1 MRVGFSKDTNTSDAN
16 SGKHKFFIRLAR
28 EMESRGIKID
38 NKKPDVYVFLPS
50 DRMCSKAKVN
60 IVRLDGLIMNKRWNY
75 KAKNRVIRRSIV
87 SSKGIIYQGEFC
99 HKAYRNFLQVEK
111 TPYTIIPNGVSPNEF
126 LPRDVK
132 DYFLANCKWR
142 PHKRLK
148 EIVKSYLRSLKM
160 GVTADLLITGE
171 PDFEYEHPKVKYL
184 GWVGRDKLKKL
195 LAGAIASLHLS
206 WLDWCPNSMVEAI
219 VARCPVIYTISG
231 GHPELGIGSGIGV
244 KDTEWKF
251 NVIDLYD
258 PPPIDRNSVAEAM
271 FFLESNKDMT
281 YPKRDDL
288 DISTVCD
295 KYLEYFKKLLK
306 GR

>member
-1 MRVGFSKDTNTSDAN
+1 MKVGFSKNTSAFDAP

-50 DRMCSKAKVN
+50 DRICPKARVN
-60 IVRLDGLIMNKRWNY
+60 IVRLDGLIMNSRWNY
-75 KAKNRVIRRSIV
+75 KFKNKAIKKSIRLSDGV
-87 SSKGIIYQGEFC
+87 IYQGEFC
-99 HKAYRNFLQVEK
+99 REAYLNFLHVDK
-111 TPYTIIPNGVSPNEF
+111 TPYAIIPNGVSPNEF
-126 LPRDVK
+126 CPREVK
-132 DYFLANCKWR
+132 NYFLANCKWR

-148 EIVKSYLRSLKM
+148 DVVKSYLRSLKM
-160 GVTADLLITGE
+160 GVTADLIVTGE
-171 PDFEYEHPKVKYL
+171 PDFKHSHPKIKYL
-184 GWVGRDKLKKL
+184 GWVGRNKLKKL

-219 VARCPVIYTISG
+219 VAGCPVIYTMSG

-244 KDTEWKF
+244 KDTEWEY
-251 NVIDLYD
+251 NVIDLYA
-258 PPPIDRNSVAEAM
+258 PPPIDRDSVAEAM
-271 FFLESNKDMT
+271 FFLENNKNRT

-288 DISTVCD
+288 DISVVCD
-295 KYLEYFKKLLK
+295 KYLKFFEMVLK